1 MTKPIDSVKIDIISS
16 VSTMNDYEKL
26 LSISQSLHGKSGF
39 SIFEIGTLEIESG
52 VSFDRLYQS
61 QGAKTILF
69 EDLPT
74 SDEDWGYSLE
84 ELLAAI

>member
-1 MTKPIDSVKIDIISS
+1 MTKPIDSIKIDIISS
-16 VSTMNDYEKL
+16 VSAMNDYEKL
-26 LSISQSLHGKSGF
+26 LSISKSLHKKSSD
-39 SIFEIGTLEIESG
+39 SIFEMGSLEVESG
-52 VSFDRLYQS
+52 ISFDSIYES
-61 QGAKTILF
+61 QGSKAILF